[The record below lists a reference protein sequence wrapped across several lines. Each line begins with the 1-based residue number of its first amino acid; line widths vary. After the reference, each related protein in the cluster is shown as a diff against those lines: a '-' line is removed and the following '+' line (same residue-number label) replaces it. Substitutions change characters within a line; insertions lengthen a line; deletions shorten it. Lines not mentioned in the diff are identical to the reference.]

1 MGLEALFGGGSH
13 RLQSGAGEGASPRA
27 IAAIP
32 SDRALYAHL
41 PYLVELDDE
50 VVQTRE
56 NALMISLEIKGIDGL
71 TSAPQTIAA
80 LRAKLATLM
89 DGLDDRFSFYIHRL
103 LKKSSL
109 DLKPLRGHSFAAD
122 VEAAWRAHLETRGLL
137 DFVLV
142 LTVVRRVTTPLKVPL
157 FAGAA
162 RRAFGQDTARR
173 LDELREVVSI
183 LESGLGLATRRL
195 KISDG
200 SLIGFFGAL
209 TSGELRD
216 IPRGSMTLLAEDAAT
231 ASVSFE
237 KGHAVLTDG
246 AGARR
251 YLGILYVRAYATAT
265 WPGMLDALDAMR
277 DVVIAHSFTPIDRAT
292 ISERARRK
300 TAQMKAADDMAV
312 SIERQLFE
320 AADAVESGLAGF
332 GDHQMTLSVYA
343 DTPKLLD
350 EKLARIRGIAHQ
362 SGFRLEREVFGFA
375 ATFFAIHPGNMDY
388 RMRAMTVASTNFADL
403 ASLHAAE
410 AGTTSDRLAWGTPV
424 TVFET
429 LQGSQHRF
437 SFHEPGNPAE
447 EPTIGHMLVLGRSG
461 GGKSTTVAFLVAQAQ
476 RAGVRTILFDKEA
489 GLKMVVQALGG
500 RYAEIRAGRA
510 TGLNPLATET
520 GPRGE
525 AWLLDWLS
533 ALLESSGTRLTPHQ
547 SEELKRAIRQNASVP
562 MELRNF
568 RDFRTLL
575 GDVGDGRDLA
585 MRVGEWGPDGRYSW
599 VFAPAEVPVVDFGA
613 QDITAVDLTE
623 ILDLA
628 TERTAVLAYLF
639 RRIEMLIE
647 EKRPTLIVIDE
658 AWKVLDDDYFSRKLS
673 EWLVTARKKNVVVLM
688 MTQFPSQIRSSRSRA
703 ILEALPNQLMF
714 PNPEAEGAEY
724 DSFRMTEGEL
734 GFVLS
739 GTLGRRSVLWR
750 TARGS
755 SVLDV
760 DLSSLGSLLTVLGG
774 GRAGLAAFG
783 DDYAER
789 PNFWKRNVT

>member
-1 MGLEALFGGGSH
+1 MALRDGAYLLPTGEEREPALRELAEECLREGGSAWLMYVQPQSAEEAAAYRQLFDQAAEAILIGEVDGTWVMANDAACALFGYAREEILGQ
-13 RLQSGAGEGASPRA
+13 RAGFSSPEIQPDGR
-27 IAAIP
+27 P
-32 SDRALYAHL
+32 SRE
-41 PYLVELDDE
+41 VLDDFARMG
-50 VVQTRE
+50 RE
-56 NALMISLEIKGIDGL
+56 GRSGGFEFTSYRKDGSLVHTEL
-71 TSAPQTIAA
+71 SVA
-80 LRAKLATLM
+80 
-89 DGLDDRFSFYIHRL
+89 
-103 LKKSSL
+103 
-109 DLKPLRGHSFAAD
+109 PLRKDGRTM
-122 VEAAWRAHLETRGLL
+122 VQV
-137 DFVLV
+137 VLRDR
-142 LTVVRRVTTPLKVPL
+142 T
-157 FAGAA
+157 GA
-162 RRAFGQDTARR
+162 RRAAQ
-173 LDELREVVSI
+173 EKE
-183 LESGLGLATRRL
+183 
-195 KISDG
+195 
-200 SLIGFFGAL
+200 AL
-209 TSGELRD
+209 
-216 IPRGSMTLLAEDAAT
+216 
-231 ASVSFE
+231 
-237 KGHAVLTDG
+237 
-246 AGARR
+246 
-251 YLGILYVRAYATAT
+251 
-265 WPGMLDALDAMR
+265 
-277 DVVIAHSFTPIDRAT
+277 
-292 ISERARRK
+292 
-300 TAQMKAADDMAV
+300 
-312 SIERQLFE
+312 ERQLFE

-343 DTPKLLD
+343 ESLKALE

-362 SGFRLEREVFGFA
+362 SGFRLEREVFGLA

-410 AGTTSDRLAWGTPV
+410 AGTTSERLAWDTPV

-447 EPTIGHMLVLGRSG
+447 EPTIGHTLVLGRSG

-489 GLKMVVQALGG
+489 GLKMVVHALGG
-500 RYAEIRAGRA
+500 RYAEVRAGRA
-510 TGLNPLATET
+510 TGLNPLASET

-533 ALLESSGTRLTPHQ
+533 ALLESGGARLTPHQ

-562 MELRNF
+562 ADLRNF
-568 RDFRTLL
+568 RDFRTLI

-599 VFAPAEVPVVDFGA
+599 VFGPAEVPVVDFGA

-714 PNPEAEGAEY
+714 PNPEADGAEY

-734 GFVLS
+734 GFVLA

-750 TARGS
+750 TSRGS

-760 DLSSLGSLLTVLGG
+760 DLSSLGPLLTVLGG
-774 GRAGLAAFG
+774 GRAGQAAFG

-789 PNFWKRNVT
+789 SNFWKRNHT